1 MNVPFVYRN
10 RKTGL
15 KPRERPSE
23 DDNHS
28 HSHFTA
34 RLRGQP
40 SFRDSLAASAKGVA
54 TSSPMMAGGAE
65 SSSGPMMAGGAE
77 SSSGPMMAGGAES
90 SSGPM
95 MAGGAE
101 SSDTVI

>member
-15 KPRERPSE
+15 KPRERPE
-23 DDNHS
+23 GGDDPS

-40 SFRDSLAASAKGVA
+40 SFRDSLAASARVTALGGSSMTDIASEGAGTGV
-54 TSSPMMAGGAE
+54 SE
-65 SSSGPMMAGGAE
+65 SAMV
-77 SSSGPMMAGGAES
+77 
-90 SSGPM
+90 
-95 MAGGAE
+95 
-101 SSDTVI
+101 SDTVI